1 MRTPNVMAFTFP
13 AFAASLRYAPRPG
26 SRKSLLLMRHG
37 IDDDVRH
44 ELEGVGGIGCGIIRI
59 IGPLETVAEI
69 FVPGHQYVDPPA
81 LIQDSENLWNFS
93 RRTVLPL
100 LAIAALCD

>member
-1 MRTPNVMAFTFP
+1 MRNAD
-13 AFAASLRYAPRPG
+13 S
-26 SRKSLLLMRHG
+26 MRHRVY
-37 IDDDVRH
+37 DDVRH

-59 IGPLETVAEI
+59 IGPLEAIAEI

-81 LIQDSENLWNFS
+81 LIQDSEHLWNFS

-100 LAIAALCD
+100 LAIAALCDRVIGHLNDVFDVVKTMK